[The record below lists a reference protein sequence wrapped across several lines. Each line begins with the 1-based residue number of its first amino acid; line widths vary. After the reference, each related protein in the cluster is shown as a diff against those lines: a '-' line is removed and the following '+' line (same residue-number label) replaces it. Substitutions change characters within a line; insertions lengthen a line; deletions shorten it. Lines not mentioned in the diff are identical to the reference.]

1 MKQLASYLVAF
12 VGGDRDSIARSVRT
26 LPSAN
31 LGCFHF
37 NLRVIIANRL
47 RPPLLSLIN
56 IFNKKF
62 GPFFSTRGI
71 FFLVTPKLAYA
82 NLYVMGKEPEIKA
95 EDIKKFRAKKGLT
108 QQQLAS
114 ALNVSV
120 TTVSRWEG
128 GLKEPSGSAAAI
140 LKSLIA
146 GGLGGVG
153 LLGGIAGLG
162 LNPLLTS
169 GRSIYQLLKETF
181 EGKEEQ

>member
-1 MKQLASYLVAF
+1 
-12 VGGDRDSIARSVRT
+12 
-26 LPSAN
+26 
-31 LGCFHF
+31 
-37 NLRVIIANRL
+37 
-47 RPPLLSLIN
+47 
-56 IFNKKF
+56 
-62 GPFFSTRGI
+62 
-71 FFLVTPKLAYA
+71 
-82 NLYVMGKEPEIKA
+82 MGKEPEIKA

-120 TTVSRWEG
+120 TTVSRWES